1 MTQESATGTWA
12 PERMATPG
20 PATVGPSGPG
30 SGPAVVE
37 AAVSH
42 VRSAPGG
49 SVSPRSRASGLPS
62 PTLLAVAL
70 LALAACTAFVWS
82 PELAG
87 ALVAAV
93 AAAFVV
99 DLILVRR
106 APQVVRHLPSEV
118 ARGAQTSFSVTV
130 APRPGVRVRVRQ
142 PQTADVRFQSA
153 EGPEGLDGTVVALR
167 RGIHT
172 LGPAYTRSTGPLRL
186 ARRDHSHA
194 GAVEIASHADLPAAR
209 RLATAVRQGRFRD
222 PGMRRGPL
230 GLGTDFE
237 TIREY
242 APDDDIRRMNW
253 LATERVGRP
262 MVNQYRED
270 TERDLWC
277 LVDAGRLSSSPVEE
291 RTRLDVALDSLAAV
305 AAVADV
311 VGDRVGAVVFD
322 DRVRR
327 TVRPR
332 RANAAKLVRLL
343 DELQPNVVDS
353 DYEGAFAAVA
363 GAKRSLVI
371 VFTDL
376 LDVAASRPLLAAVPV
391 LVRRHAVLIVSVD
404 DPDLVGAVT
413 RSPGDRRDL
422 LTAGVATELLAEQ
435 DQVRARL
442 SGAGAVVV
450 TAPVD
455 GLASRCVAAYLR
467 LKANAR
473 L

>member
-1 MTQESATGTWA
+1 MTLQLATGIWA
-12 PERMATPG
+12 PGAV
-20 PATVGPSGPG
+20 AASGPDAAAAG
-30 SGPAVVE
+30 GPIPAGLE
-37 AAVSH
+37 
-42 VRSAPGG
+42 P
-49 SVSPRSRASGLPS
+49 PRTRASGLPS

-70 LALAACTAFVWS
+70 LAAAACTAFVWS
-82 PELAG
+82 PEGAG

-99 DLILVRR
+99 DLLLVRD
-106 APQVVRHLPSEV
+106 APQVVRQLPTEV
-118 ARGAQTSFSVTV
+118 ARGAATPFSVTV
-130 APRPGVRVRVRQ
+130 VPRPGVGLRVRQ
-142 PQTADVRFQSA
+142 PQTADVRFQPT
-153 EGPEGLDGTVVALR
+153 EGPDRLDGTVVALR
-167 RGIHT
+167 RGVHT

-186 ARRDHSHA
+186 ARRDHSH
-194 GAVEIASHADLPAAR
+194 GGPVEIASHADLPTAR

-277 LVDAGRLSSSPVEE
+277 LVDAGRLSSSPVAE

-363 GAKRSLVI
+363 GAKRSLVV

-391 LVRRHAVLIVSVD
+391 LVRRHAVLVASVD
-404 DPDLVGAVT
+404 DPDLVSAVT
-413 RSPGDRRDL
+413 RAPADRRDL
-422 LTAGVATELLAEQ
+422 LVAGVATDLLTEQ
-435 DQVRARL
+435 EQVRARL

-455 GLASRCVAAYLR
+455 GLPSRCVAAYLR
-467 LKANAR
+467 LKAAAR